1 MGRVVEILV
10 GVSALAGIATFLGV
24 RTAVRR
30 TLRTFGRKPDYQEG
44 AYKKPVEQ
52 DEYDRR
58 RGLIKSVP
66 EAEEPV
72 EGAPPERRT
81 P

>member
-30 TLRTFGRKPDYQEG
+30 TLRTLGRKPG
-44 AYKKPVEQ
+44 
-52 DEYDRR
+52 
-58 RGLIKSVP
+58 S
-66 EAEEPV
+66 
-72 EGAPPERRT
+72 PPPGNTMEKRDL
-81 P
+81 

>member
-30 TLRTFGRKPDYQEG
+30 TLRTFGRKPEKHYE
-44 AYKKPVEQ
+44 EE
-52 DEYDRR
+52 EYDRR

-66 EAEEPV
+66 DAGKRDPV

>member
-1 MGRVVEILV
+1 MGRIVEVLV

-30 TLRTFGRKPDYQEG
+30 TLRTLGRH
-44 AYKKPVEQ
+44 
-52 DEYDRR
+52 
-58 RGLIKSVP
+58 P
-66 EAEEPV
+66 E
-72 EGAPPERRT
+72 PPPHDNDIERRA

>member
-1 MGRVVEILV
+1 MGRVVEVLV

-30 TLRTFGRKPDYQEG
+30 TLRGLGRKPE
-44 AYKKPVEQ
+44 
-52 DEYDRR
+52 
-58 RGLIKSVP
+58 
-66 EAEEPV
+66 
-72 EGAPPERRT
+72 APPPGNDMERRN

>member
-1 MGRVVEILV
+1 MGRVVELLV

-30 TLRTFGRKPDYQEG
+30 TLRSLGRKP
-44 AYKKPVEQ
+44 
-52 DEYDRR
+52 
-58 RGLIKSVP
+58 
-66 EAEEPV
+66 EAP
-72 EGAPPERRT
+72 APPPDNVTDIERRT